1 MSSTP
6 EEVAAVAE
14 PKGLPCR
21 QERQTTFRS
30 KSTWPSPCLSWPVW
44 CSDLAAGLPWLDITG
59 AIISP
64 GTFVVEGNV
73 KKVQHSYGG
82 IVSEINVKNGDHV
95 QSGQILDAA

>member
-6 EEVAAVAE
+6 DEIAAFAGLRAAVPAA
-14 PKGLPCR
+14 KKASNFSIKKHVAFALLIMTGLV
-21 QERQTTFRS
+21 FGFGG
-30 KSTWPSPCLSWPVW
+30 W
-44 CSDLAAGLPWLDITG
+44 AAMANLTG
-59 AIISP
+59 AIIAP